1 MRDED
6 LARGRKVDMILRE
19 AGPLTYAG
27 NLTEEEGKFVVRFP
41 DCEGCLTQGDT
52 PDEARAMA
60 EEALNSWLATHLD
73 LGRVPP
79 RPKADSDLRVAVG
92 EDLGQ
97 ALATLWARS

>member
-1 MRDED
+1 
-6 LARGRKVDMILRE
+6 MILRE
-19 AGPLTYAG
+19 AGPLAYAG
-27 NLTEEEGKFVVRFP
+27 NVTEEEGKFVVRFP

-79 RPKADSDLRVAVG
+79 SPKASGEFEVAVG
-92 EDLGQ
+92 HELGK
-97 ALATLWARS
+97 AIEARWANS